1 MTADPLTSAVDSL
14 LPTPEPGRPA
24 AEKFVDAHLPG
35 LHTPGEFLASPRIRG
50 GQVAADAALAAFDV
64 TGYASRRNNA
74 YPERER
80 GASRLSPYIRHGL
93 LSLPDVWDAV
103 TDGPS
108 TDVRRF
114 HDELLWQEYA
124 RHWYA
129 RLGPATGAPL
139 RRDYRNTAT
148 PTVDASAVWDQDMAC
163 LELTIGELE
172 EDGWLVNQTRM
183 WLASH
188 WTVRNRLDWR
198 VGEDYFFRHLLDGS
212 RAANRLGWQWTSGLG
227 SERAYGF
234 SRWQVEKRA
243 AGLCA
248 SCELGANCPI
258 DEWPDDPEVSPVAAN
273 PLVAADPDVDARRGP
288 SEPPG
293 PMTPSGQ
300 AGPMGQVGPSEP
312 SEPSV
317 STGSTDDVRLP
328 EFVWLTAESLGD
340 KDPAL
345 AANPDLP
352 AVFVFD
358 QPLLA
363 RLQLSSKR
371 LVFLTETLAE
381 LATRRPVELHLGK
394 PTEVLASRPL
404 ATTFAPVPGWRTR
417 SAKLD
422 VVELHPWPWLRQ
434 PIAGTVGS
442 FSGWRK
448 QLERV

>member
-1 MTADPLTSAVDSL
+1 MPQKQVTSM
-14 LPTPEPGRPA
+14 LPIPEPGRRN
-24 AEKFVDAHLPG
+24 AERFVTDHFAG
-35 LHTPGEFLASPRIRG
+35 LYLEGELLASPRIRG
-50 GQVAADAALAAFDV
+50 GQTAADTALAKFEV
-64 TGYASRRNNA
+64 SGYAGRRNNA

-93 LSLPDVWDAV
+93 LQLPRVWDAV
-103 TDGPS
+103 VGGPS
-108 TDVRRF
+108 ADVRRF

-139 RRDYRNTAT
+139 RRAYQNATT
-148 PTVDASAVWDQDMAC
+148 PTVDAGAVWDQDMAC

-172 EDGWLVNQTRM
+172 DDGWLVNQTRM

-188 WTVRNRLDWR
+188 WTVRNELDWR

-227 SERAYGF
+227 SQRAYGF

-258 DEWPDDPEVSPVAAN
+258 DEWPEDPEVTPVTAN
-273 PLVAADPDVDARRGP
+273 PLIATDPDVAARRGP
-288 SEPPG
+288 DVPTGAGDSG
-293 PMTPSGQ
+293 SPS
-300 AGPMGQVGPSEP
+300 
-312 SEPSV
+312 
-317 STGSTDDVRLP
+317 P
-328 EFVWLTAESLGD
+328 ELVWLTAESLGD
-340 KDPAL
+340 ADPAL
-345 AANPDLP
+345 TANPDLP
-352 AVFVFD
+352 VGFVFD
-358 QPLLA
+358 RPLLN

-371 LVFLTETLAE
+371 LAFLVETLAE
-381 LATRRPVELHLGK
+381 LATQRPVELHLGD
-394 PTEVLASRPL
+394 PVAVLADRPL

-417 SAKLD
+417 SDQLK
-422 VVELHPWPWLRQ
+422 VVELHPWPWLRT
-434 PIAGTVGS
+434 PVAGTVGS

-448 QLERV
+448 QLDREL